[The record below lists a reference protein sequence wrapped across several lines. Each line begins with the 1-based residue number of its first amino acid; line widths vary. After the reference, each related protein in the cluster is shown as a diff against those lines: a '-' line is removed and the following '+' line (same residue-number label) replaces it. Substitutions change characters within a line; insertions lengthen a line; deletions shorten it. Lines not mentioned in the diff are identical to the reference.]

1 MKSSEFYG
9 IINKDYL
16 FEKNGDVVLRK
27 YINAY
32 MKKVENA
39 LADDNTD
46 LEALKD
52 EHLRQIGF
60 IQHERLVHLMV
71 TIMCCILLFM
81 CLGIFFICGLKA
93 FIVVAGL
100 LLILV
105 FAYLLYYFFIENAT
119 QALYRQYNRI
129 AAKLSG
135 SGSTVEK
142 LLNDDNMT

>member
-1 MKSSEFYG
+1 M
-9 IINKDYL
+9 
-16 FEKNGDVVLRK
+16 RK
-27 YINAY
+27 YINSY
-32 MKKVENA
+32 MKRVEDA

-46 LEALKD
+46 LESLRE
-52 EHLRQIGF
+52 EHLRHIGF

-93 FIVVAGL
+93 IMVIAGL

-129 AAKLSG
+129 TAKLSG
-135 SGSTVEK
+135 NGTTAEK